1 MLNTNLISRVGEIF
15 VPLLKESII
24 ETGRITPEEFIAS
37 GDNLTQKFLSWS
49 WQGVPMPSHKAS
61 SLPISWPLGHKVNGV
76 SYLPPDKQYLM
87 AKRVLCLSRAS
98 ASSSNTKED
107 QQPAEAEFTSIS
119 SEEAII
125 DNDPVCFWPTN
136 PVGPDDSPLSHSQ
149 IYEDISAEHARKTVT
164 IESHPFLPLST
175 ASIHPCRH
183 ASVMCS
189 MIKMLKGTAG
199 AGSSVPFPS
208 ER

>member
-1 MLNTNLISRVGEIF
+1 
-15 VPLLKESII
+15 
-24 ETGRITPEEFIAS
+24 
-37 GDNLTQKFLSWS
+37 
-49 WQGVPMPSHKAS
+49 MPSHKAS

-136 PVGPDDSPLSHSQ
+136 PVGP
-149 IYEDISAEHARKTVT
+149 V
-164 IESHPFLPLST
+164 
-175 ASIHPCRH
+175 C
-183 ASVMCS
+183 
-189 MIKMLKGTAG
+189 
-199 AGSSVPFPS
+199 
-208 ER
+208 